1 MEVDLNILIATFGVV
16 ISFGILAITYY
27 RWVHLPRS
35 EKKRREHTQEKK
47 KLESKRDAFYQ
58 CEWYIKQNSERVE
71 QNDFSSLNVGTWG
84 LPQQFVREVEK
95 YIEDFGLCSD
105 LLVACQNAIRLS
117 LREIAK
123 KELATTLK
131 EYNLD
136 EVLQTEDLVSK
147 YIRGEEVTK
156 RWIEK
161 TYPSLFSDIMKHL
174 KEQEKTLDMFFIKVN
189 KAFKEHRILTRF
201 RKEKGNLIELGHQIM
216 KSLQH
221 EVEQLNKELS
231 KYSDI
236 QEEEVKSEMWTSA

>member
-1 MEVDLNILIATFGVV
+1 MEVDLTILVSAVGLV

-35 EKKRREHTQEKK
+35 EKKRRERIQEKK
-47 KLESKRDAFYQ
+47 KLQSKRDTLSR
-58 CEWYIKQNSERVE
+58 CEWGIEQDLKRVE
-71 QNDFSSLNVGTWG
+71 QNNFSRSDVGTWG
-84 LPQQFVREVEK
+84 LPQQFLSEVEK
-95 YIEDFGLCSD
+95 YIEDFHLCSD

-123 KELATTLK
+123 RELATTLK

-136 EVLQTEDLVSK
+136 EVLQAKDLVSR
-147 YIRGEEVTK
+147 YIRGEEVAK

-174 KEQEKTLDMFFIKVN
+174 KESEKSLDMFFIIVN
-189 KAFKEHRILTRF
+189 KAFREHRILTRF
-201 RKEKGNLIELGHQIM
+201 RKEKENLIELGQQIL
-216 KSLQH
+216 KNLQH
-221 EVEQLNKELS
+221 EVELLNKELS

-236 QEEEVKSEMWTSA
+236 QEEEVESKM